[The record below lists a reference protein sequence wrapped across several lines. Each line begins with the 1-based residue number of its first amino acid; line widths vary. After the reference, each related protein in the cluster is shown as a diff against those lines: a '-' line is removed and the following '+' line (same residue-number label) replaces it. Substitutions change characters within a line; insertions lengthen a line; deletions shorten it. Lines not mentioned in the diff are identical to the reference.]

1 MKISKTAAILLFF
14 LSLMPFYSANAI
26 DHSAMEMPQVQM
38 IKLISFSVEQES
50 AVFEVNVYNPNEYK
64 LPVRALSGN
73 IFLNERLVSSLEAN
87 SKKSLAPLSTQT
99 FTVPVKVDVDAT
111 LQSAND
117 IMLSGIADYEFNG
130 YMMTPVGELPINES
144 GRLTADQILTLL
156 QAVIF
161 SQSQQLTDSAQ

>member
-1 MKISKTAAILLFF
+1 MIRVTMKISKTAAILLFF

-73 IFLNERLVSSLEAN
+73 IFLILSL
-87 SKKSLAPLSTQT
+87 
-99 FTVPVKVDVDAT
+99 
-111 LQSAND
+111 
-117 IMLSGIADYEFNG
+117 ING
-130 YMMTPVGELPINES
+130 
-144 GRLTADQILTLL
+144 
-156 QAVIF
+156 
-161 SQSQQLTDSAQ
+161 